1 MLRLPRSPFPP
12 HTGIEFVKVNNIVY
26 CQAENTYAYIHT
38 SLNETILVTRTLKA
52 VEEMLPGEYVSAHP
66 QILPGKCKL
75 CKIIQPVGRS
85 GYRFRERP
93 FASCVRGKSQGY
105 SCHA

>member
-38 SLNETILVTRTLKA
+38 SLNETILVTR
-52 VEEMLPGEYVSAHP
+52 P
-66 QILPGKCKL
+66 
-75 CKIIQPVGRS
+75 
-85 GYRFRERP
+85 
-93 FASCVRGKSQGY
+93 
-105 SCHA
+105 